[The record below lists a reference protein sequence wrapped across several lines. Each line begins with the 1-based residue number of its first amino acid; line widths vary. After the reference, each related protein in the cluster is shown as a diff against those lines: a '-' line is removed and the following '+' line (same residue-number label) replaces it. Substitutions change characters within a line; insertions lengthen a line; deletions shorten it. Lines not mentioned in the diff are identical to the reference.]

1 MKDFEM
7 SSTNIR
13 VKLADFGFSKTLEP
27 DELTSTRCG
36 SPVYMAPEIIMNK
49 MYSHNSDV
57 WSLGCIF
64 YQMIFGLVPFYVTTK
79 EELPIKLVDGSF
91 TVPMISDFS
100 LQGALFLIQCLTDN
114 PKDRMSVKDIVKHPY
129 LQQVGLEEIQGE
141 KVCEFQN
148 ATELA
153 KFGKNPEGWISRNKN
168 KDVYYQL
175 NSKTPEQNGETL
187 TMAAHQKINEE
198 LV

>member
-1 MKDFEM
+1 
-7 SSTNIR
+7 
-13 VKLADFGFSKTLEP
+13 
-27 DELTSTRCG
+27 
-36 SPVYMAPEIIMNK
+36 
-49 MYSHNSDV
+49 
-57 WSLGCIF
+57 
-64 YQMIFGLVPFYVTTK
+64 MIFGLVPFYVTTK